1 MTATLEPSADAPQA
15 DPETPVVGRRPDWV
29 RRLGPLSIFAG
40 PGIGWL
46 VLFILIPY
54 GGILV
59 YSFYTTDMVEL
70 IPAFDLS
77 SLERVFTDDV
87 VRTVFLRTLG
97 IALAVTTLTFLI
109 ALPLAY
115 YAAFYV
121 KRKYIFVFL
130 IVVPMW
136 VSYIVRLYSWRLMLG
151 EDGLVNSGLTGI
163 GLIDEPLSFL
173 LFSPTA
179 LVLTMTYVYLPFM
192 FVSLFAALEGIDR
205 SHLRAASDLYATP
218 WRRFSRV
225 TLPLT
230 KPGIAAGVMLVFPL
244 AFGDYI
250 APGLVGGPDGQLFGN
265 LIQNQFGTTFNYPF
279 GAALALVLLVV
290 VLAAV
295 GFLERWRRVEDV
307 RIY

>member
-1 MTATLEPSADAPQA
+1 MSTALDPSAQGTGRARGA
-15 DPETPVVGRRPDWV
+15 RRPDWA
-29 RRLGPLSIFAG
+29 RRFGPLSIFAG
-40 PGIGWL
+40 PGLAWL
-46 VLFILIPY
+46 VLFILVPY

-59 YSFYTTDMVEL
+59 YSFYTTDMVDL
-70 IPAFDLS
+70 IPAFELGN
-77 SLERVFTDDV
+77 LERVFTDGV
-87 VRTVFLRTLG
+87 VRTVFVRTLL
-97 IALAVTTLTFLI
+97 IALAVTALTFLI

-115 YAAFYV
+115 YATFYV
-121 KRKYIFVFL
+121 RRKYLFVFA
-130 IVVPMW
+130 IVAPMW

-151 EDGLVNSGLTGI
+151 EDGVVNQALTGI
-163 GLIDEPLSFL
+163 GVVDKPLSFL

-179 LVLTMTYVYLPFM
+179 VILTLTYVYLPFM

-205 SHLRAASDLYATP
+205 NQLRAASDLYASP
-218 WRRFSRV
+218 WRRFLQV

-250 APGLVGGPDGQLFGN
+250 APGLVGGPNGQMFGN

-279 GAALALVLLVV
+279 GAALALILLIV

-295 GFLERWRRVEDV
+295 ALLERWRHTEDV
-307 RIY
+307 RVY

>member
-1 MTATLEPSADAPQA
+1 MTTAVQSSTQPPKGGGKRRADW
-15 DPETPVVGRRPDWV
+15 G

-40 PGIGWL
+40 PGLAWL
-46 VLFILIPY
+46 LLFILIPY

-59 YSFYTTDMVEL
+59 YSFYTTDQVEL
-70 IPAFDLS
+70 IPAFELA

-87 VRTVFLRTLG
+87 VRTVFLRTLL
-97 IALAVTTLTFLI
+97 IALAVTALTFLI

-121 KRKYIFVFL
+121 RRKYLFVFL
-130 IVVPMW
+130 IVLPMW

-151 EDGLVNSGLTGI
+151 EDGLVNKGLTGI
-163 GLIDEPLSFL
+163 GIIDQPLSFL

-179 LVLTMTYVYLPFM
+179 VILTLTYVYLPFM

-205 SHLRAASDLYATP
+205 NQLRAASDLYASP
-218 WRRFSRV
+218 WRRFTRV
-225 TLPLT
+225 TLPLM
-230 KPGIAAGVMLVFPL
+230 KPGIAAGIMLVFPL

-250 APGLVGGPDGQLFGN
+250 APGLVGGPDGQMFGN
-265 LIQNQFGTTFNYPF
+265 LIQTQFGTTFNYPF
-279 GAALALVLLVV
+279 GAALALVLLIV
-290 VLAAV
+290 VLTAV
-295 GFLERWRRVEDV
+295 ALLERWRRIEDV